1 MSVDLRVLSLLTGPL
16 LSLEVW
22 DEPLYQKN
30 IVFHTFGQ
38 PHLGSE
44 NWEHKGFY
52 WLVMWAP
59 WLPGFFCF
67 SSIVFNVG
75 TFLPSVR
82 VGNTCVVVGEPR
94 CCKNSKS
101 IQKCR
106 QAHCCFDSG
115 QKPKEAKQVSQ
126 GWVTSWTFSPVW
138 AGTIKKTRL
147 RVNRYMKISQTTTFW
162 KISDISLPDRVQ
174 NSWSMALMKSEGKI
188 YLHSSSKLS

>member
-1 MSVDLRVLSLLTGPL
+1 MSLYIKRILCFTLLANL
-16 LSLEVW
+16 IWV
-22 DEPLYQKN
+22 QK
-30 IVFHTFGQ
+30 T
-38 PHLGSE
+38 
-44 NWEHKGFY
+44 EHKGFY

-67 SSIVFNVG
+67 SSIVFNMG
-75 TFLPSVR
+75 RFLPSVR

-94 CCKNSKS
+94 CCKNSES

-115 QKPKEAKQVSQ
+115 QQWPKEAKQVSQ
-126 GWVTSWTFSPVW
+126 GWVTSWAFSPVW

-174 NSWSMALMKSEGKI
+174 NSWSMAPMKEISEGKI
-188 YLHSSSKLS
+188 YLHSSSNLS